1 MGEYLSAADQCPIL
15 QHVPTHSAQWLWLCQ
30 HFWDAPWQVLTP
42 TLEKEPGEEDKFPG
56 PLPDDSS
63 SKC

>member
-1 MGEYLSAADQCPIL
+1 MLQTSAPSCSMSPHTQHGDHGFASTSGDAPL
-15 QHVPTHSAQWLWLCQ
+15 QHT
-30 HFWDAPWQVLTP
+30 QVLTP
-42 TLEKEPGEEDKFPG
+42 TLEKELGEEDKFPG